1 MDNYVDIRGL
11 GRGRYGTARLVRKRT
26 DGRLYAIK
34 KIPFLEDEDRMKAL
48 HEAEVLKRLSHQ
60 HVVAYMDSFEYEDA
74 ELGACLAIVC
84 EYCEEGDLFK
94 RVKHAAKTE
103 TPFDQEQII
112 HWFLQLLAGLDY
124 VHKNRVLH
132 RDLKTQNIFL
142 GEGGILKIGDFGI
155 ATVLTT
161 TRDCATTVTGTPYY
175 MAPEV
180 CTHQP
185 YTYKSDVWSMG
196 CVLYELCT
204 LEHAFS
210 ADNLLGL
217 VWKIVNGQVSPRI
230 PLRPSALCGCLRPRD
245 APRPEGLRA
254 LRRAMAHGVH

>member
-103 TPFDQEQII
+103 TPFDQAPTLPAHYDRRLNATIQEL
-112 HWFLQLLAGLDY
+112 LQREPSRRPNVRDLLNQPWVQQACHDMANNRSRAVQRVLSGVGRFCVESGVTLWLRAVVLAGSGST
-124 VHKNRVLH
+124 RA
-132 RDLKTQNIFL
+132 
-142 GEGGILKIGDFGI
+142 IG
-155 ATVLTT
+155 
-161 TRDCATTVTGTPYY
+161 
-175 MAPEV
+175 
-180 CTHQP
+180 
-185 YTYKSDVWSMG
+185 S
-196 CVLYELCT
+196 
-204 LEHAFS
+204 
-210 ADNLLGL
+210 
-217 VWKIVNGQVSPRI
+217 
-230 PLRPSALCGCLRPRD
+230 
-245 APRPEGLRA
+245 
-254 LRRAMAHGVH
+254 